1 MKRKL
6 NLFLGASLIASAL
19 TFSADASE
27 IQDEN
32 DLALA
37 KTSQSPSSLKR
48 STPEL
53 TDISVLPNEIL
64 AHILSFVP
72 ASDVAQAAGVCR
84 LWHAAAKQHFIYMPI
99 KIDSLESFN
108 AFYHPDNLKDEDAE
122 AARKKVTHLVIDDSS
137 KSIGNINLKTVLAS
151 TPRLRALKL
160 NKTSI
165 VIPTPEKAE
174 LQSEETKSQP
184 KITGPEIIN
193 LDDCAIIKHQ
203 DQQSINV
210 ALEEAGRYFASIL
223 LTNNRLTEVRIARM
237 NGFFSKQ
244 ILPQLKSAIAE
255 PTFVDTLG
263 RIQRPLKKF
272 EVLSDGFLE
281 TIPAE
286 LGLFPNIST
295 LRFIDTKIEDMED
308 SHPVLGPIQFIP
320 KLELLELSNIYPA
333 TLESRTPQPEQ
344 QEKIER
350 LLSRFKDA
358 TQLKTLKLR
367 ATGLQHLDSQMLSPF
382 KTLEALVVDKNPHLT
397 SISSDVYQPSSLK
410 LLDIRHTGI
419 EKVEDSFKNTNL
431 VVKVVDSDIEAPKTT
446 SFYEKIQFAANSVMN
461 KVFGLIFQYHH

>member
-1 MKRKL
+1 MIQKWRRIMKRKL

-48 STPEL
+48 STPEI

-72 ASDVAQAAGVCR
+72 ASDVAQTAGVCR

-108 AFYHPDNLKDEDAE
+108 AFYHPDNLKDEAAE

-244 ILPQLKSAIAE
+244 ILPQLKSAIA
-255 PTFVDTLG
+255 
-263 RIQRPLKKF
+263 
-272 EVLSDGFLE
+272 
-281 TIPAE
+281 
-286 LGLFPNIST
+286 
-295 LRFIDTKIEDMED
+295 
-308 SHPVLGPIQFIP
+308 
-320 KLELLELSNIYPA
+320 
-333 TLESRTPQPEQ
+333 
-344 QEKIER
+344 
-350 LLSRFKDA
+350 
-358 TQLKTLKLR
+358 
-367 ATGLQHLDSQMLSPF
+367 
-382 KTLEALVVDKNPHLT
+382 
-397 SISSDVYQPSSLK
+397 
-410 LLDIRHTGI
+410 
-419 EKVEDSFKNTNL
+419 
-431 VVKVVDSDIEAPKTT
+431 
-446 SFYEKIQFAANSVMN
+446 
-461 KVFGLIFQYHH
+461 